1 MNIKKQLVNVFIAT
15 TLLMTG
21 TVTFQAIN
29 ESQTTNAAV
38 NYYYKNQC
46 TWYVFKKRASV
57 GKAVPNG
64 WGNAK
69 YWYSKAKKAGYRLVK
84 KPAKRA
90 VMQSTSGTYGHVAY
104 VETVYNNGSIKVSEY
119 NYNRPLAYG
128 TRVLSKSSA
137 AKYNYIY

>member
-1 MNIKKQLVNVFIAT
+1 MVGVMQS
-15 TLLMTG
+15 TG
-21 TVTFQAIN
+21 TVKLKSRI
-29 ESQTTNAAV
+29 S
-38 NYYYKNQC
+38 C
-46 TWYVFKKRASV
+46 R
-57 GKAVPNG
+57 
-64 WGNAK
+64 
-69 YWYSKAKKAGYRLVK
+69 K